1 MTLSENLV
9 GVIFVMIGPGGAGKN
24 AIMKA
29 IISAFPAIEQLAT
42 ATTRPMRADEE
53 QGREHLFV
61 SERAFRKMI
70 SDNEL
75 LEHQEVTPG
84 KLYGIPRRTVEDV
97 LSTGAARIADIE
109 VLGAIALAAAYPR
122 NIVQLFVTVPGA
134 DGEAQLAL
142 LEERMRTRADEATDI
157 EQRLERARR
166 LELPYQN
173 RCDYIVVNDDLGRA
187 IERTS
192 AIIRGE
198 MVERQ
203 LPGAKL

>member
-1 MTLSENLV
+1 VTRFENLP

-42 ATTRPMRADEE
+42 ATTRAMRADET

-84 KLYGIPRRTVEDV
+84 KLYGITRRTVEDV
-97 LSTGAARIADIE
+97 LSAGAARIADIE

-122 NIVQLFVTVPGA
+122 NIVQLFVTVPGV
-134 DGEAQLAL
+134 DSEAQLAL
-142 LEERMRTRADEATDI
+142 LEERMRTGSDDATDI

-173 RCDYIVVNDDLGRA
+173 RCDYIVVNADLGRA

-192 AIIRGE
+192 AIIHGE

-203 LPGAKL
+203 LQGAKL

>member
-1 MTLSENLV
+1 MTRFENLP

-42 ATTRPMRADEE
+42 ATTRPMRADET

-70 SDNEL
+70 SENEL

-84 KLYGIPRRTVEDV
+84 KLYGIPRRTVEDA
-97 LSTGAARIADIE
+97 LSAGAARIADIE

-122 NIVQLFVTVPGA
+122 NIVQLFVTVPGVNS
-134 DGEAQLAL
+134 EAQLAL
-142 LEERMRTRADEATDI
+142 LEERMRTRADDATDI

-173 RCDYIVVNDDLGRA
+173 RCDYNVVNADLERA
-187 IERTS
+187 IEHTS

-198 MVERQ
+198 MVKRRLQSAE
-203 LPGAKL
+203 L